1 MLVVIDKDGFTQ
13 GIPIAYI
20 NRPDEVDLPKV
31 KTPNWINE
39 RVQEELSMF
48 EGYAYNNN
56 MALDLSVKDRFGN
69 PVFIQGASLD
79 GSKPRLNRPSP
90 FLPSTFFSGGTL

>member
-1 MLVVIDKDGFTQ
+1 VAKKLLQDYYGVAANQD
-13 GIPIAYI
+13 
-20 NRPDEVDLPKV
+20 
-31 KTPNWINE
+31 PNWINE